1 MAISQRMLP
10 RAASILAITA
20 FLVLPSAARVNA
32 DEAAKPENKWAKPL
46 DRPGLPNLH
55 KVNDRLYRGAQPE
68 PAGYQELA
76 KMGVK
81 TVICLRD
88 SDPDL
93 EPVQAAKLELVH
105 IPIKTWHPTDDEV
118 VKFLKTVT
126 DASKQPIYVH
136 CKHGSDRT
144 GTMCAIYRLAVDG
157 WSKEDAIQEMTK
169 GDFGFHPVWTNLIRF
184 IRKLDI
190 DSLKK
195 QADPKKGTGAFIG
208 GNAEAR

>member
-1 MAISQRMLP
+1 MAIFQSVFRIV
-10 RAASILAITA
+10 ASILAFAT
-20 FLVLPSAARVNA
+20 LLSLPSAAQIKA
-32 DEAAKPENKWAKPL
+32 DEAEKPESKWAEAL

-55 KVNDRLYRGAQPE
+55 KVNDQLYRGAQPE
-68 PAGYQELA
+68 PEGYQELA

-93 EPVQAAKLELVH
+93 KAIQAAKLELVH
-105 IPIKTWHPTDDEV
+105 IPIKTWYPKNEQA

-126 DASKQPIYVH
+126 DVAKQPIYVH

-144 GTMCAIYRLAVDG
+144 GTMCAIYRVAVDG
-157 WSKEDAIQEMTK
+157 WSKNDAIQEMTK

-195 QADPKKGTGAFIG
+195 DAGLQEKGTGA
-208 GNAEAR
+208 